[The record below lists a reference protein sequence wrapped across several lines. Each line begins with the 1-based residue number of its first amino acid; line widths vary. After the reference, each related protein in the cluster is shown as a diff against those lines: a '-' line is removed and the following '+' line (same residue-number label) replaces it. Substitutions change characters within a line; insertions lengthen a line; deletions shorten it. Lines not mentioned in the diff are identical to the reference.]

1 MEPIDASRRFT
12 KTEFV
17 ARKERRQALAEGGL
31 FLMTSLTVLLGLV
44 PMLYATGPGS
54 EIQKPMVAV
63 IFGGMV
69 TSLLLT
75 LLVLPVMYLVFN
87 RDPVPEAAACPAP
100 LPAQA

>member
-1 MEPIDASRRFT
+1 MT
-12 KTEFV
+12 
-17 ARKERRQALAEGGL
+17 
-31 FLMTSLTVLLGLV
+31 TSLTVLPGLV

-75 LLVLPVMYLVFN
+75 LLILPVMYLVFN
-87 RDPVPEAAACPAP
+87 QQRRAAEAVCALQPAI
-100 LPAQA
+100 ATGG